1 MWTRLSLILL
11 AVVALL
17 TSHSATLAQ
26 TANIG
31 SVTQIKGSSEV
42 VRKTRKIPTQPRL
55 PVQQMD
61 NVRTGNGRVEITFV
75 DNTKVKLTEQSKLVI
90 DDFVYD
96 GSPAKGK
103 MALRFASGTARF
115 VTGSMGKKGINL
127 RTPTA
132 TIAVRGTDFTTTVD
146 EMGKSLF
153 ILLPDEDGNIGEITV
168 SNNAGTVILN
178 KAFQSTM
185 VLTADTAPSK
195 PVILNLDLN
204 MIDNMLIVSPPEVV
218 QEEDVVDKRANIL
231 DLSELDVDFLKND
244 ELEKND
250 INNDDLS
257 IDRLDVNF
265 FDDELE
271 YSQGGETSKD
281 GVRLVGTN
289 FGLDR
294 TTNINTFV
302 EQVTIQFTRIQ
313 NNTASI
319 LTEKSSNLNISFT
332 DNGRTN
338 IIQLNDGGSNI
349 IVVQQN

>member
-1 MWTRLSLILL
+1 
-11 AVVALL
+11 
-17 TSHSATLAQ
+17 
-26 TANIG
+26 
-31 SVTQIKGSSEV
+31 
-42 VRKTRKIPTQPRL
+42 
-55 PVQQMD
+55 
-61 NVRTGNGRVEITFV
+61 
-75 DNTKVKLTEQSKLVI
+75 
-90 DDFVYD
+90 
-96 GSPAKGK
+96 
-103 MALRFASGTARF
+103 
-115 VTGSMGKKGINL
+115 
-127 RTPTA
+127 
-132 TIAVRGTDFTTTVD
+132 
-146 EMGKSLF
+146 
-153 ILLPDEDGNIGEITV
+153 
-168 SNNAGTVILN
+168 
-178 KAFQSTM
+178 
-185 VLTADTAPSK
+185 
-195 PVILNLDLN
+195 
-204 MIDNMLIVSPPEVV
+204 MLIVSPPEVV
-218 QEEDVVDKRANIL
+218 QEQDMVDKKANIL
-231 DLSELDVDFLKND
+231 DLSELDVDFLRND

-271 YSQGGETSKD
+271 YSEGGEASKD